1 MAAQITERIAEDTVA
16 KLMAEGFTASE
27 IAQLLC
33 LRQRYQYID
42 ITDSQKQW
50 EQLQFLRW
58 LYQNGHYPE
67 A

>member
-1 MAAQITERIAEDTVA
+1 MATQLSKRLADDNVA
-16 KLMAEGFTASE
+16 KLMAQGFTAVE
-27 IAQLLC
+27 IAQLMC
-33 LRQRYQYID
+33 LRQRYQFID

-58 LYQNGHYPE
+58 LYQNGHYAE

>member
-1 MAAQITERIAEDTVA
+1 MAAQLSERTAEDQVA
-16 KLMAEGFTASE
+16 RLMAEGFTAIE
-27 IAQLLC
+27 IAQLIG
-33 LRQRYQYID
+33 LRRRYQFID

>member
-1 MAAQITERIAEDTVA
+1 MAAQLTERTAEDTVA
-16 KLMAEGFTASE
+16 KLMVEGFTASE
-27 IAQLLC
+27 IAQLLS